1 MLASAISTGVI
12 NKVVGA
18 VNAHGNAIGIEVSKG
33 MTFIGMTW
41 AADILIL
48 LSSFV
53 YVFEFV
59 KGRREQ
65 ASYMGE

>member
-12 NKVVGA
+12 SKVVSA
-18 VNAHGNAIGIEVSKG
+18 VNAHGNDIGIYAYKG
-33 MTFIGMTW
+33 TTFIGMTW

-48 LSSFV
+48 LASFV
-53 YVFEFV
+53 YVFEFI

-65 ASYMGE
+65 TSYMGE

>member
-12 NKVVGA
+12 NKVVSA
-18 VNAHGNAIGIEVSKG
+18 VNAHGNEVGIFAYKG
-33 MTFIGMTW
+33 MTFVGMTW

-48 LSSFV
+48 LASFV
-53 YVFEFV
+53 YVFEFI

-65 ASYMGE
+65 TSYMGE

>member
-12 NKVVGA
+12 NKVVSV
-18 VNAHGNAIGIEVSKG
+18 VNSHGNDIGIHAYKG
-33 MTFIGMTW
+33 TTFIGMTW

-48 LSSFV
+48 LTSGV
-53 YVFEFV
+53 YVFEFI

-65 ASYMGE
+65 ASYLGE